1 MATLTDPVT
10 VTADTLPSSVA
21 SLEPP
26 QLESQSAPV
35 PTLPEAVQI
44 DYVVATTMSEAQL
57 ADPALEAPEQ
67 TQTASPPPTV
77 PEGQSVQSSDSDVDL
92 S

>member
-1 MATLTDPVT
+1 MTTSTDLVT
-10 VTADTLPSSVA
+10 VIAGTLPSSVA

-26 QLESQSAPV
+26 QLESQSAPI
-35 PTLPEAVQI
+35 PMLLEAIQT
-44 DYVVATTMSEAQL
+44 DYVVATTMSEAQP
-57 ADPALEAPEQ
+57 ADLALEAPEQ